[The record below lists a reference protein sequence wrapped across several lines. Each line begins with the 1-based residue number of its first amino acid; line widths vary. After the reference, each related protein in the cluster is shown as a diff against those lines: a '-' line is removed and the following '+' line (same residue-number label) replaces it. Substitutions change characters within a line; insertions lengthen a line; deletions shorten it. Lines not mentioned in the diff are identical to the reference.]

1 MGISETSAKIIG
13 TCTISVGTNIP
24 SHNPAISNANCKAW
38 RGRVH
43 LLGYV
48 LASNRGCFR
57 DEHCRE
63 HGNLGGVRVPGLRES
78 AFKCERQSNLH
89 TEDANGENPAQS
101 GGE

>member
-1 MGISETSAKIIG
+1 MGISQTSAKIIG

-24 SHNPAISNANCKAW
+24 NHNPAISNVNCEALK
-38 RGRVH
+38 GRVH

-63 HGNLGGVRVPGLRES
+63 HGNLGGAECQGCKNLLSSVSDSQTCIQKRANQHNQMES
-78 AFKCERQSNLH
+78 E
-89 TEDANGENPAQS
+89 G
-101 GGE
+101 